1 MLQKRIQQCFG
12 QIVKQQ
18 IQKAES
24 LKQMLDPKLEKPMIV
39 TEQDKDHKY
48 VQDYTKSPSKMEF
61 VEEDPLSNVITAKIV
76 NEDGKEITY
85 TTNTKTTIEMK
96 HNPLAL
102 KAMTESQVAIDQ
114 VNVVTMKSNVI
125 GQQFRQADLGSVF
138 VMPENTVHISEV
150 DVNNI
155 PADKD
160 IQLDREEKVLYA
172 IGTKSNEAS
181 YSDKLA
187 LNNTIIEDVTFQEYK
202 DKYLYKIEQPFAYL
216 SRTKALKKFV
226 RWLPIYFVMFCFLET
241 WWEMHHLKKY
251 IYSLE
256 VQELDQT
263 KEVLHARQI
272 ELLLNDPLFKRF

>member
-1 MLQKRIQQCFG
+1 MLQKRIYQCFG

-18 IQKAES
+18 IKKTES
-24 LKQMLDPKLEKPMIV
+24 LKQMLDPKLEKPMIM
-39 TEQDKDHKY
+39 TEQDQDHKY
-48 VQDYTKSPSKMEF
+48 VQDYTKSPTKMEF
-61 VEEDPLSNVITAKIV
+61 VEEDPLSNTITAKIV
-76 NEDGKEITY
+76 NDGKEITY

-102 KAMTESQVAIDQ
+102 KAMTESQVAIDE
-114 VNVVTMKSNVI
+114 VNVITMKSNVI

-138 VMPENTVHISEV
+138 VMPENTIHISEI

-172 IGTKSNEAS
+172 IGTKSNEVS
-181 YSDKLA
+181 YSEKLS
-187 LNNTIIEDVTFQEYK
+187 LNNTVVEDVTFQEFK

-216 SRTKALKKFV
+216 SRTKALKRFI
-226 RWLPIYFVMFCFLET
+226 RWLPIYFLMFCFLET
-241 WWEMHHLKKY
+241 WWELHHLKKY
-251 IYSLE
+251 IHSLE

-263 KEVLHARQI
+263 QEVLNKKQI
-272 ELLLNDPLFKRF
+272 ELLLNDPLFKRL